1 MCGIVG
7 IIGRG
12 NISERLIHG
21 LKNLEY
27 RGYDSAGI
35 ATVYEEKINRR
46 RAEGKLVNLSNE
58 VDKSPISGN
67 LGIGHT
73 RWATHGVPNEINAHP
88 HATNS
93 VAAVHN
99 GIIENFLLLKD
110 ELVSLGYEFY
120 SDTDSEAIVHLISY
134 FLDKGMTSREAF
146 SNSLSR
152 LEGAYAIAVIFS
164 SESEKIYGARS
175 GSPLAV
181 GWGDSEMFLGSDASA
196 LSNETL
202 KISYMDEGDWVELSK
217 NGAKF
222 WDKDNNE
229 VTRDVVETSFNP
241 IQFAKGN
248 FPHYMLKEIYEQPTV
263 IGETL
268 NTFFNPSDSE
278 IRLPELGVNFNEIDK
293 VTLVACGSSFFAGL
307 VAKYWIEYYAKVP
320 VEVDISSEFRY
331 REPPL
336 TKNGLTIFIS
346 QSGETADTLAAL
358 RYAKSQSQHIISLVN
373 VRESSI
379 ARESDGLLLINAGPE
394 IGVASTK
401 AFTCQLVTLA
411 AFSISLGVAK
421 NTMSVT
427 KSKKLSRAISEIPSK
442 ISDILSD
449 NLSIKSIAENLS
461 SMSNVLYI
469 GRGSEYPIA
478 LEGALKLKEI
488 SYIHSEGFAAGELK
502 HGPIALIEKGVPV
515 IVIAP
520 KGELYEKTISSM
532 QEVIARGA
540 KVILITDSKERESID
555 KKIWKVIHMPSVE
568 NFVNPILYSIP
579 VQLLAYH
586 VAVSKGTDVDQPR
599 NLAKSVTVE

>member
-1 MCGIVG
+1 
-7 IIGRG
+7 
-12 NISERLIHG
+12 
-21 LKNLEY
+21 
-27 RGYDSAGI
+27 
-35 ATVYEEKINRR
+35 
-46 RAEGKLVNLSNE
+46 
-58 VDKSPISGN
+58 
-67 LGIGHT
+67 
-73 RWATHGVPNEINAHP
+73 
-88 HATNS
+88 
-93 VAAVHN
+93 
-99 GIIENFLLLKD
+99 
-110 ELVSLGYEFY
+110 
-120 SDTDSEAIVHLISY
+120 
-134 FLDKGMTSREAF
+134 
-146 SNSLSR
+146 
-152 LEGAYAIAVIFS
+152 
-164 SESEKIYGARS
+164 
-175 GSPLAV
+175 
-181 GWGDSEMFLGSDASA
+181 
-196 LSNETL
+196 
-202 KISYMDEGDWVELSK
+202 MDEGDWVELSK

-278 IRLPELGVNFNEIDK
+278 ISLPELGVNFNEIDK

-478 LEGALKLKEI
+478 LEGALKVKEI
-488 SYIHSEGFAAGELK
+488 SYIHSVGFCC
-502 HGPIALIEKGVPV
+502 
-515 IVIAP
+515 
-520 KGELYEKTISSM
+520 
-532 QEVIARGA
+532 
-540 KVILITDSKERESID
+540 
-555 KKIWKVIHMPSVE
+555 
-568 NFVNPILYSIP
+568 
-579 VQLLAYH
+579 
-586 VAVSKGTDVDQPR
+586 
-599 NLAKSVTVE
+599 